1 MEGQG
6 EETARHLWM
15 MKYYSDMEDFI
26 HALNQYIGRLNP
38 YARII
43 YKKNYEPTSINIF
56 RTFRGELYVRIPERK
71 PIRLVTVQMTVQYNH
86 SNYEQLASIEMM
98 RCFIEYSQ
106 TEEFKEL
113 MNGIAVQQIP
123 VDNRSAEPE
132 Q

>member
-6 EETARHLWM
+6 EETARLLWM
-15 MKYYSDMEDFI
+15 MKYCIDMEDFI
-26 HALNQYIGRLNP
+26 HALNQYIGRFNP

-43 YKKNYEPTSINIF
+43 YRKNYEPTSINKFRIF
-56 RTFRGELYVRIPERK
+56 KGELYVRVPERK
-71 PIRLVTVQMTVQYNH
+71 PIRLVTVQMTVQYDH
-86 SNYEQLASIEMM
+86 LNYEQLASIEMM

-106 TEEFKEL
+106 TDEFKEL

-123 VDNRSAEPE
+123 VDNRAAESE